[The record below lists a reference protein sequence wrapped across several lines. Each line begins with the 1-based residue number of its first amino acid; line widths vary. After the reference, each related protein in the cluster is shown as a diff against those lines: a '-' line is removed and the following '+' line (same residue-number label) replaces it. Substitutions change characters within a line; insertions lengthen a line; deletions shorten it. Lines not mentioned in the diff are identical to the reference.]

1 MKLYPLLFLNEI
13 AKSAGVALDKRL
25 AVLDASDHQNFRRII
40 LFIPFSLEE
49 AVKKAL
55 QNAISKRN
63 VAATDLPPPSV
74 DATIQSTDLP
84 PPPSDPFMVIESTD
98 EQIMNLLGFGP
109 NPVSEEAIKY
119 QIISGKNRAIIAD
132 LTYRLKE
139 NESGLAEINTSAA
152 LGGYG
157 PLIYQIAMYQHPDLW
172 LTSDSSLKP
181 ASRRVWNKMYELSE
195 QGVYERKF
203 IGEINAFELKRKK
216 FIDKALGDYFDGILN
231 GTTPP
236 TEKALLDWLVFND
249 LDENEYGYLWAYKKL
264 DHDPKIKELFN
275 RGEKAV
281 QDISNKY
288 KIPTETLV
296 DVLRMAGRDLFSKLY
311 NSKASYAE
319 E

>member
-13 AKSAGVALDKRL
+13 AKTAGVAFDKRL
-25 AVLDASDHQNFRRII
+25 AALDVSEDQNSDFRRII

-49 AVKKAL
+49 AVKKTL
-55 QNAISKRN
+55 QNAVPSKRD
-63 VAATDLPPPSV
+63 VKAVTF
-74 DATIQSTDLP
+74 STDLP
-84 PPPSDPFMVIESTD
+84 PPPSDPPMANE
-98 EQIMNLLGFGP
+98 
-109 NPVSEEAIKY
+109 
-119 QIISGKNRAIIAD
+119 IISGKNRTIIAQ
-132 LTYRLKE
+132 LAYRLKQ
-139 NESGLAEINTSAA
+139 NSGLAEINTSVA

-181 ASRRVWNKMYELSE
+181 ASRRIWNKMYELSK

-203 IGEINAFELKRKK
+203 VGEINAFELKRKK

-231 GTTPP
+231 VTIPP
-236 TEKALLDWLVFND
+236 TEKALLDWLLFND
-249 LDENEYGYLWAYKKL
+249 LDANEYGYLWAYKKL
-264 DHDPKIKELFN
+264 DHDPKIKELFD

-296 DVLRMAGRDLFSKLY
+296 NVLRMAGGALFGKLY
-311 NSKASYAE
+311 GSQASYAE

>member
-25 AVLDASDHQNFRRII
+25 AALDASEDQNFRRII

-49 AVKKAL
+49 AVKKTL
-55 QNAISKRN
+55 QNAVIPKRN
-63 VAATDLPPPSV
+63 VEAT
-74 DATIQSTDLP
+74 THSTDLP
-84 PPPSDPFMVIESTD
+84 PPPSNPPMALESTD
-98 EQIMNLLGFGP
+98 KEIMDLLGIDT
-109 NPVSEEAIKY
+109 NRANKDAIKY
-119 QIISGKNRAIIAD
+119 QIISGKNRAIIAH
-132 LTYRLKE
+132 LTYKLKE

-152 LGGYG
+152 IGGFG

-181 ASRRVWNKMYELSE
+181 ASKRVWNKMYELSK

-203 IGEINAFELKRKK
+203 VGEINAFELKRKK
-216 FIDKALGDYFDGILN
+216 FIDKALSDYFDGILN

-249 LDENEYGYLWAYKKL
+249 LDANEYGYLWAYKKL

-296 DVLRMAGRDLFSKLY
+296 DVLRMAGRELFSKLY
-311 NSKASYAE
+311 GSEASYAE

>member
-13 AKSAGVALDKRL
+13 AKTAGVAFDKRL
-25 AVLDASDHQNFRRII
+25 AALDVSEDQNSDFRRII

-49 AVKKAL
+49 AVKKTL
-55 QNAISKRN
+55 QNAVPSKRD
-63 VAATDLPPPSV
+63 VKAVTF
-74 DATIQSTDLP
+74 STDIP
-84 PPPSDPFMVIESTD
+84 PPPSDPPMALESTD
-98 EQIMNLLGFGP
+98 KEIFDLLGINQEFD
-109 NPVSEEAIKY
+109 SEHAIKNE
-119 QIISGKNRAIIAD
+119 IISGKNRTIIAQ
-132 LTYRLKE
+132 LAYRLKQ
-139 NESGLAEINTSAA
+139 NSGLAEINTSVA

-181 ASRRVWNKMYELSE
+181 ASRRIWNKMDELSK

-203 IGEINAFELKRKK
+203 VGEINAFELKRKK

-231 GTTPP
+231 GTIPP

-249 LDENEYGYLWAYKKL
+249 LDANEYGYLWAYKKL
-264 DHDPKIKELFN
+264 DHDPKIKELFD

-296 DVLRMAGRDLFSKLY
+296 NVLRMAGGALFGKLY
-311 NSKASYAE
+311 GSQASYAE